1 MTAANRFRQRTLADN
16 ENFPRS
22 TSVFMEN
29 FLKPTIENYKKPSID
44 LEQKDTLNDMS
55 KLICDDFGILSK
67 TTTDNQHTN
76 ENITKSIIDKTQ
88 STSQD
93 DWVCPVAVVLRR
105 AGYDVPLRPSKSW
118 LERDRKK
125 QASLRERRASFT
137 KT

>member
-1 MTAANRFRQRTLADN
+1 MAATKRFRQRTLADN
-16 ENFPRS
+16 ENFPIS
-22 TSVFMEN
+22 TSVFMEK
-29 FLKPTIENYKKPSID
+29 FLKPTIEV
-44 LEQKDTLNDMS
+44 EQKNTLNDMS
-55 KLICDDFGILSK
+55 KLMCDDFGILSK
-67 TTTDNQHTN
+67 MTTDNQHTN
-76 ENITKSIIDKTQ
+76 ENIAKTIIDKTQ
-88 STSQD
+88 STSDD

>member
-1 MTAANRFRQRTLADN
+1 MAATKRFRQRTLADN
-16 ENFPRS
+16 ENFPIS
-22 TSVFMEN
+22 TSVFMEK
-29 FLKPTIENYKKPSID
+29 FLKPTIEV
-44 LEQKDTLNDMS
+44 EQKNTLNDMS
-55 KLICDDFGILSK
+55 KLMCDDFGILSK
-67 TTTDNQHTN
+67 MTTDNQHTN
-76 ENITKSIIDKTQ
+76 ENIAQTIIDKTQ
-88 STSQD
+88 STSDD